1 MKIGKILFVVGI
13 VIMLILTKN
22 VFDTVE
28 CNINAGN
35 KILVYYDSI
44 GCMSCKLKF
53 REWNT
58 LIDEI
63 KSYMNDLTLVLI
75 VNPKIRSDIYTIR
88 AKMRDE
94 NFDYPICIDLNDEIN
109 KLNHF
114 PDDDRFRCF
123 LLDENNRVVLI
134 GSIRVFKWDKKQQ
147 LPIEKIFGINPMTAI
162 HDEPK
167 YNYWHIGRFAIDSF
181 SGISTLMLFKQLV
194 FLSIKPIIE
203 DTDSYMIAEMD
214 SKLLRTLNAL
224 GIETIQLGESVQ
236 YLHSETI
243 PVCAKREG
251 LLYFYNKY
259 KDILKNK

>member
-1 MKIGKILFVVGI
+1 MEANVFHCTGYIINEVKDADIRKLAEFVVAENQRHHCAADEPFVSEEDSINSVCNEEMAFSPSYLYIAKNNSGKI
-13 VIMLILTKN
+13 
-22 VFDTVE
+22 
-28 CNINAGN
+28 
-35 KILVYYDSI
+35 
-44 GCMSCKLKF
+44 
-53 REWNT
+53 
-58 LIDEI
+58 
-63 KSYMNDLTLVLI
+63 
-75 VNPKIRSDIYTIR
+75 
-88 AKMRDE
+88 
-94 NFDYPICIDLNDEIN
+94 
-109 KLNHF
+109 
-114 PDDDRFRCF
+114 
-123 LLDENNRVVLI
+123 I

>member
-13 VIMLILTKN
+13 IIMLCNCTNDNNIVKIVQQFNGKTIQFPDDIILTKN

-94 NFDYPICIDLNDEIN
+94 NFDYPI
-109 KLNHF
+109 
-114 PDDDRFRCF
+114 
-123 LLDENNRVVLI
+123 
-134 GSIRVFKWDKKQQ
+134 
-147 LPIEKIFGINPMTAI
+147 
-162 HDEPK
+162 
-167 YNYWHIGRFAIDSF
+167 
-181 SGISTLMLFKQLV
+181 
-194 FLSIKPIIE
+194 
-203 DTDSYMIAEMD
+203 
-214 SKLLRTLNAL
+214 
-224 GIETIQLGESVQ
+224 
-236 YLHSETI
+236 
-243 PVCAKREG
+243 
-251 LLYFYNKY
+251 
-259 KDILKNK
+259 